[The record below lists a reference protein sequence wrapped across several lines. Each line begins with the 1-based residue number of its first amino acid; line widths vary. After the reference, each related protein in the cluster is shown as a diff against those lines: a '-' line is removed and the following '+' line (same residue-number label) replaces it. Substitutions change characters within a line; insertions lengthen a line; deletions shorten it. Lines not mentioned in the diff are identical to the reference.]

1 MLEVR
6 KVVNKFFPDKLS
18 FLVLTAACSVILI
31 SMGLRQTFGL
41 FFSAFEN
48 SLGVTRTEF
57 GLAIGIQ
64 MLFWG
69 MFAPIFGLLADK
81 FGGNKAVF
89 LGFVIFGLGIFML
102 YSGPNTGIFFQL
114 ALGVL
119 IGIALGATAIGV
131 PVSEVGKHFP
141 NETRTI
147 ATGIVTAAAS
157 IGYFLSPLLTKYSLV
172 NYDWEQTLKYFM
184 IFIVFGLIT
193 SLFLLP
199 AKSLIN
205 SSQADREQTFF
216 SAIKEAF
223 SHKGYVLLVLGFFVC
238 GFQITLVGTHIPGY
252 MQERGMSGWPAT
264 IILALI
270 GFFNIFGTLGMGYLG
285 TKYKKKN
292 LLSILYSLRAVS
304 ICVFIFS
311 PPSMINS
318 IIFGVTF
325 GLLWLSTVPP
335 TNGIVAQ
342 IFGTKYLSTLF
353 GIVFLCHQFGAF
365 AGAFLGGYFFDVF
378 GSYDYA
384 WYMAIA
390 LSIFAT
396 AVHYPIDEKK
406 LIRHTVAN

>member
-1 MLEVR
+1 VQ
-6 KVVNKFFPDKLS
+6 KFFPNKLS
-18 FLVLTAACSVILI
+18 LIVLVSACSVILI

-41 FFSAFEN
+41 FFEAFEN
-48 SLGVTRTEF
+48 GLGVTRTEF

-69 MFAPIFGLLADK
+69 IFAPIFGILADK

-89 LGFVIFGLGIFML
+89 LGFVIFALGIFML
-102 YSGPNTGIFFQL
+102 YSGPNTGIYFQI

-119 IGIALGATAIGV
+119 VGIALGATAIGV

-172 NYDWEQTLKYFM
+172 QFDWEDTLRYFM
-184 IFIVFGLIT
+184 IFIFFGLIV
-193 SLFLLP
+193 SLFLFP
-199 AKSLIN
+199 VKTVIN
-205 SSQADREQTFF
+205 STQADRDQTFL
-216 SAIKEAF
+216 SALKEAF

-252 MQERGMSGWPAT
+252 MQERGMAGWSAT

-304 ICVFIFS
+304 ICIFIFS
-311 PPSMINS
+311 PASMLNS
-318 IIFGVTF
+318 IIFGITF

-365 AGAFLGGYFFDVF
+365 AGAFLGGYFFDNY

-390 LSIFAT
+390 LSIFA
-396 AVHYPIDEKK
+396 AFVHYPINENRIQRVDNT
-406 LIRHTVAN
+406 I

>member
-1 MLEVR
+1 MF
-6 KVVNKFFPDKLS
+6 KFIPNKLALIVLLS
-18 FLVLTAACSVILI
+18 ACTIILI

-41 FFSAFEN
+41 FFKAFEEG
-48 SLGVTRTEF
+48 LGCTRTEF

-69 MFAPIFGLLADK
+69 IFAPLFGYLADK
-81 FGGNKAVF
+81 LGGSKAVF
-89 LGFVIFGLGIFML
+89 LGFIIFGLGIYML
-102 YSGPNTGIFFQL
+102 YAGPNTGIFFQIS
-114 ALGVL
+114 LGVL

-141 NETRTI
+141 NETRTL
-147 ATGIVTAAAS
+147 ATGYVTAAAS
-157 IGYFLSPLLTKYSLV
+157 VGYFLSPLFTQYSLGV
-172 NYDWEQTLKYFM
+172 SGWEQTLKYFM
-184 IFIVFGLIT
+184 YFIAFGLIA

-199 AKSLIN
+199 SKKLID
-205 SSQADREQTFF
+205 SSKADREQSFTA
-216 SAIKEAF
+216 AIQEAF

-238 GFQITLVGTHIPGY
+238 GFQITLVGTHVPGY
-252 MQERGMSGWPAT
+252 MQDRGMGGWSAT

-270 GFFNIFGTLGMGYLG
+270 GLFNIFGTLGMGYLG
-285 TKYKKKN
+285 TKYRKKN
-292 LLSILYSLRAVS
+292 LLSILYFLRAVS

-311 PPSMINS
+311 PPSLLNS
-318 IIFGVTF
+318 IIFGITF

-353 GIVFLCHQFGAF
+353 GIVFLCHQIGAF
-365 AGAFLGGYFFDVF
+365 LGAYLGGYFFDLY

-384 WYMAIA
+384 WYIAIA

-396 AVHYPIDEKK
+396 LVHYPIDETPLVRKTEEEK
-406 LIRHTVAN
+406 AS

>member
-1 MLEVR
+1 MLRFVPNR
-6 KVVNKFFPDKLS
+6 LA
-18 FLVLTAACSVILI
+18 LIVLFSACIIILI

-41 FFSAFEN
+41 FFKAFEE
-48 SLGVTRTEF
+48 GIGCTRTEF

-69 MFAPIFGLLADK
+69 LFAPMFGFLADK
-81 FGGNKAVF
+81 FGGSKAVF
-89 LGFVIFGLGIFML
+89 IGFIIFGIGIYML
-102 YSGPNTGIFFQL
+102 YAGPNTGIFFQIS
-114 ALGVL
+114 LGVL

-141 NETRTI
+141 NETRTL
-147 ATGIVTAAAS
+147 ATGYVTAAAS
-157 IGYFLSPLLTKYSLV
+157 VGYFLSPLFTQYSLGEV
-172 NYDWEQTLKYFM
+172 GWEQTLKYFM
-184 IFIVFGLIT
+184 FFIFIGLIA

-199 AKSLIN
+199 SKELIN
-205 SSQADREQTFF
+205 SSQADREQSFLA
-216 SAIKEAF
+216 AIKEAF

-238 GFQITLVGTHIPGY
+238 GFQITLVGTHVPGY
-252 MQERGMSGWPAT
+252 MQDRGMGGWSAT

-270 GFFNIFGTLGMGYLG
+270 GLFNIFVTLVMGYLG
-285 TKYKKKN
+285 TKYRKKN
-292 LLSILYSLRAVS
+292 LLSILYLLRAVS

-311 PPSMINS
+311 PPSLLNS
-318 IIFGVTF
+318 IIFGITF

-365 AGAFLGGYFFDVF
+365 AGAYLGGYFYDQF

-384 WYMAIA
+384 WYIAIA

-396 AVHYPIDEKK
+396 VVHYPIDESP
-406 LIRHTVAN
+406 LIREQKGY

>member
-1 MLEVR
+1 ML
-6 KVVNKFFPDKLS
+6 KFFPNKIALITLIS
-18 FLVLTAACSVILI
+18 ACTIILI

-41 FFSAFEN
+41 FFKAFEE
-48 SLGVTRTEF
+48 GIGCTRTEF

-69 MFAPIFGLLADK
+69 MFAPLFGIIADK

-89 LGFVIFGLGIFML
+89 LGFIIFGLGIYML
-102 YSGPNTGIFFQL
+102 YSGPNTGIFFQIS
-114 ALGVL
+114 LGVL
-119 IGIALGATAIGV
+119 VGIALGATAIGV

-147 ATGIVTAAAS
+147 ATGLVTAAAS
-157 IGYFLSPLLTKYSLV
+157 VGYFLSPLFTQYSLGEV
-172 NYDWEQTLKYFM
+172 GCVKTLKYFM
-184 IFIVFGLIT
+184 FFIGFGLIA

-199 AKSLIN
+199 AKTIIQ
-205 SSQADREQTFF
+205 SSKADRDQTFV

-252 MQERGMSGWPAT
+252 MQERGMGGWSAT

-292 LLSILYSLRAVS
+292 LLSILYFLRGLS
-304 ICVFIFS
+304 ICIFIFS
-311 PPSMINS
+311 PPSMLNS
-318 IIFGVTF
+318 IIFGITF

-365 AGAFLGGYFFDVF
+365 AGAFLGGYFFDNY

-390 LSIFAT
+390 LSVFAT
-396 AVHYPIDEKK
+396 LVHYPINESRIERVDNT
-406 LIRHTVAN
+406 I

>member
-1 MLEVR
+1 MF
-6 KVVNKFFPDKLS
+6 KFIPNRVALI
-18 FLVLTAACSVILI
+18 VLISACCIIFI

-41 FFSAFEN
+41 FFEVFEN
-48 SLGVTRTEF
+48 GLGVTRTEF

-69 MFAPIFGLLADK
+69 IFAPIFGFLADK
-81 FGGNKAVF
+81 FGGSKAV
-89 LGFVIFGLGIFML
+89 LIGFVIFGLGIFML
-102 YSGPNTGIFFQL
+102 YAGPNTGIYFQIS
-114 ALGVL
+114 LGVL
-119 IGIALGATAIGV
+119 VGTALGATAIGV

-141 NETRTI
+141 NETRTL
-147 ATGIVTAAAS
+147 ATGYVTAAAS
-157 IGYFLSPLLTKYSLV
+157 IGYFLSPLFTQYSLGGV
-172 NYDWEQTLKYFM
+172 GWEQTLKYFM
-184 IFIVFGLIT
+184 YFIVFGLIA
-193 SLFLLP
+193 SFFLFP
-199 AKSLIN
+199 SKTIIN
-205 SSQADREQTFF
+205 SSQADRDQTFS

-223 SHKGYVLLVLGFFVC
+223 AHKGYVLLVLGFFVC
-238 GFQITLVGTHIPGY
+238 GFQITLVGTHVPGY
-252 MQERGMSGWPAT
+252 MQDRGMGGWSAT

-270 GFFNIFGTLGMGYLG
+270 GFFNIFGTLGMGFLG

-292 LLSILYSLRAVS
+292 LLCILYALRAVS

-311 PPSMINS
+311 PPSLLNS
-318 IIFGVTF
+318 IIFGITF

-365 AGAFLGGYFFDVF
+365 AGAFLGGYFYDLY

-384 WYMAIA
+384 WYLAIA

-396 AVHYPIDEKK
+396 IVHYPINEARLVRVDKT
-406 LIRHTVAN
+406 I

>member
-1 MLEVR
+1 MI
-6 KVVNKFFPDKLS
+6 KFVPNRTALI
-18 FLVLTAACSVILI
+18 VLFSACIIILI

-41 FFSAFEN
+41 FFKAFEE
-48 SLGVTRTEF
+48 GIGCTRTEF

-69 MFAPIFGLLADK
+69 IFAPIFGYLADK
-81 FGGNKAVF
+81 FGGSKAVSI
-89 LGFVIFGLGIFML
+89 GFIIFGLGIYML
-102 YSGPNTGIFFQL
+102 YAGPNTGIYFQIS
-114 ALGVL
+114 LGVL
-119 IGIALGATAIGV
+119 VGIALGATAIGV

-141 NETRTI
+141 NETRTL
-147 ATGIVTAAAS
+147 ATGYVTAAAS
-157 IGYFLSPLLTKYSLV
+157 IGYFLSPLFTQYSLGAV
-172 NYDWEQTLKYFM
+172 GWEQTLKYFM
-184 IFIVFGLIT
+184 YFIALGLIA
-193 SLFLLP
+193 SLFLP
-199 AKSLIN
+199 RSKTIIN
-205 SSQADREQTFF
+205 SSQADRDQSFS

-223 SHKGYVLLVLGFFVC
+223 AHKGYILLVLGFFVC

-252 MQERGMSGWPAT
+252 MQEKGMDGWSAT

-270 GFFNIFGTLGMGYLG
+270 GLFNIFGTLGMGYLG

-292 LLSILYSLRAVS
+292 LLSILYALRAVS

-311 PPSMINS
+311 PPSLFNS
-318 IIFGVTF
+318 IIFGITF

-342 IFGTKYLSTLF
+342 VFGTKYLSTLF

-365 AGAFLGGYFFDVF
+365 AGAFLGGYFYDLY

-384 WYMAIA
+384 WYIAIA

-396 AVHYPIDEKK
+396 LVHYPIDESR
-406 LIRHTVAN
+406 IVRVDNTI

>member
-1 MLEVR
+1 MMIKYIPNRLA
-6 KVVNKFFPDKLS
+6 LI
-18 FLVLTAACSVILI
+18 VLIAACSIILI

-41 FFSAFEN
+41 FFKAFEEG
-48 SLGVTRTEF
+48 LGVTRTVF
-57 GLAIGIQ
+57 GLAIGMQ

-69 MFAPIFGLLADK
+69 IFAPIFGFLADR

-89 LGFVIFGLGIFML
+89 IGFIIFGLGIYML
-102 YSGPNTGIFFQL
+102 YAGPNTGVYFQIS
-114 ALGVL
+114 LGVL
-119 IGIALGATAIGV
+119 VGTALGATAIGV

-141 NETRTI
+141 NETRTL
-147 ATGIVTAAAS
+147 ATGYVTAAAS
-157 IGYFLSPLLTKYSLV
+157 IGYFLSPLFTQYSLGAV
-172 NYDWEQTLKYFM
+172 GWEQTLKYFM
-184 IFIVFGLIT
+184 YFIAFGLIA

-199 AKSLIN
+199 SKTIID
-205 SSQADREQTFF
+205 SSKADRDQTFS

-223 SHKGYVLLVLGFFVC
+223 AHKGYILLVLGFFVC

-252 MQERGMSGWPAT
+252 MQDRGMGGWSAT

-270 GFFNIFGTLGMGYLG
+270 GLFNIFGTLGMGYLG

-292 LLSILYSLRAVS
+292 LLSILYALRAVS

-311 PPSMINS
+311 PPSLFNS
-318 IIFGVTF
+318 IIFGITF

-365 AGAFLGGYFFDVF
+365 AGAFLGGYFYDLY

-384 WYMAIA
+384 WYIAIA

-396 AVHYPIDEKK
+396 IVHYPIDESR
-406 LIRHTVAN
+406 IVRVNNTI

>member
-1 MLEVR
+1 ML
-6 KVVNKFFPDKLS
+6 KFIPNRIALIALIS
-18 FLVLTAACSVILI
+18 ACTIILI

-41 FFSAFEN
+41 FFKAFEE
-48 SLGVTRTEF
+48 GIGCTRTEF

-69 MFAPIFGLLADK
+69 MFAPLFGVVADK

-89 LGFVIFGLGIFML
+89 FGFLIFGLGIYML
-102 YSGPNTGIFFQL
+102 YSGPNTGIFFQIS
-114 ALGVL
+114 LGVL

-141 NETRTI
+141 NQTRTI
-147 ATGIVTAAAS
+147 ATGLVTAAAS
-157 IGYFLSPLLTKYSLV
+157 VGYFLSPLFTQYSLGEV
-172 NYDWEQTLKYFM
+172 GWVQTLKYFM
-184 IFIVFGLIT
+184 IFIGLGLIA

-199 AKSLIN
+199 SKSIID
-205 SSQADREQTFF
+205 STQADRDQTFA

-223 SHKGYVLLVLGFFVC
+223 KHKGYVLLVLGFFVC

-252 MQERGMSGWPAT
+252 MQERGMGGWSAT

-292 LLSILYSLRAVS
+292 LLSILYFLRAMS

-311 PPSMINS
+311 PPSMLNS
-318 IIFGVTF
+318 IIFGITF
-325 GLLWLSTVPP
+325 GILWLSTVPP

-365 AGAFLGGYFFDVF
+365 AGAFLGGYFFDKY

-396 AVHYPIDEKK
+396 VVHYPIDERR
-406 LIRHTVAN
+406 IERVDNTI

>member
-1 MLEVR
+1 MF
-6 KVVNKFFPDKLS
+6 KFIPNRVALI
-18 FLVLTAACSVILI
+18 VLISACSIIFI

-41 FFSAFEN
+41 FFEAFEN
-48 SLGVTRTEF
+48 GLGVTRTEF

-69 MFAPIFGLLADK
+69 IFAPIFGFLADK
-81 FGGNKAVF
+81 LGGSKAVF
-89 LGFVIFGLGIFML
+89 IGFIIFGLGIFTL
-102 YSGPNTGIFFQL
+102 YAGPNTGIYFQIS
-114 ALGVL
+114 LGVL
-119 IGIALGATAIGV
+119 IGTALGATAIGV

-141 NETRTI
+141 NETRTL
-147 ATGIVTAAAS
+147 ATGYVTAAAS
-157 IGYFLSPLLTKYSLV
+157 VGYFLSPLFTQYSLGGV
-172 NYDWEQTLKYFM
+172 GWEQTLKYFM
-184 IFIVFGLIT
+184 YFIIFGLIA
-193 SLFLLP
+193 SFFLLP
-199 AKSLIN
+199 SKTIIN
-205 SSQADREQTFF
+205 SSQADRDQTFI

-223 SHKGYVLLVLGFFVC
+223 AHKGYVLLVLGFFVC
-238 GFQITLVGTHIPGY
+238 GFQITLVGTHVPGY
-252 MQERGMSGWPAT
+252 MQDRGMAGWSAT

-270 GFFNIFGTLGMGYLG
+270 GFFNIFGTLGMGFLG

-292 LLSILYSLRAVS
+292 LLCILYALRAVS

-311 PPSMINS
+311 PPSLLNS
-318 IIFGVTF
+318 IIFGITF

-365 AGAFLGGYFFDVF
+365 AGAFLGGYFYDLY

-396 AVHYPIDEKK
+396 IVHYPINEDRLVRVNKS
-406 LIRHTVAN
+406 I